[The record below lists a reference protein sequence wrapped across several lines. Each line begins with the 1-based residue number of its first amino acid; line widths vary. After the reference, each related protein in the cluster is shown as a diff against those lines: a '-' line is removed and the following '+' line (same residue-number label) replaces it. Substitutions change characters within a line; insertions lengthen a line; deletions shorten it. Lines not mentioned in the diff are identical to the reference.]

1 MKNYFAAAAL
11 LVAAVACDHPKNL
24 PLEGTDWKLSSMAG
38 IPSETIAA
46 EADAFTLR
54 FDAAETMVAGR
65 TNCNRF
71 FGSYEADGRT
81 LDFGDLGMTR
91 MACPGME
98 YEDLFV
104 GMLDE
109 VDGYRIE
116 GRRLVLTDDGKVL
129 AVFEA
134 VDLPADE

>member
-1 MKNYFAAAAL
+1 MKRCFAAAAL
-11 LVAAVACDHPKNL
+11 LVAAVACDRRADL
-24 PLEGTDWKLSSMAG
+24 PLEGTGWKLSSMAG
-38 IPSETIAA
+38 IPAETIAA
-46 EADAFTLR
+46 EEDAFTLW
-54 FDAAETMVAGR
+54 FDAAETLVAGR

-71 FGSYEADGRT
+71 FGPYRLAGRD
-81 LDFGDLGMTR
+81 LEFGDLGMTR

-116 GRRLVLTDDGKVL
+116 GDRLVLTDDGEVL
-129 AVFEA
+129 AVFSA
-134 VDLPADE
+134 VELPADE